1 MGRQDIVDGAP
12 GDSSRIS
19 GFDAAGA
26 RTGAPGEEIA
36 HELGRRM
43 VFAAAGAESGLLT
56 GALQADALEGVI
68 SREVFG
74 CDVDE
79 QCGVRVAAVAGVHA
93 GAVGDDPAFFARGSN
108 DLSARAHAEGEHAA
122 AVWKVGD
129 EAVRGGAERRVAR
142 RGAIEGTV
150 YIHLQV
156 LDAHTHGE
164 GLALECDAEAG
175 EHFENI
181 ASGMATSE
189 DDVRCGNGFP
199 PIGSVEDEP

>member
-1 MGRQDIVDGAP
+1 MRPGPVLGRRARKSP
-12 GDSSRIS
+12 TSW
-19 GFDAAGA
+19 AGA
-26 RTGAPGEEIA
+26 WYSPPPARKIA

-43 VFAAAGAESGLLT
+43 VFAAAGAESGLLA

-122 AVWKVGD
+122 AVWKVG
-129 EAVRGGAERRVAR
+129 
-142 RGAIEGTV
+142 
-150 YIHLQV
+150 
-156 LDAHTHGE
+156 
-164 GLALECDAEAG
+164 
-175 EHFENI
+175 
-181 ASGMATSE
+181 
-189 DDVRCGNGFP
+189 
-199 PIGSVEDEP
+199 

>member
-1 MGRQDIVDGAP
+1 M
-12 GDSSRIS
+12 
-19 GFDAAGA
+19 
-26 RTGAPGEEIA
+26 
-36 HELGRRM
+36 
-43 VFAAAGAESGLLT
+43 
-56 GALQADALEGVI
+56 
-68 SREVFG
+68 
-74 CDVDE
+74 
-79 QCGVRVAAVAGVHA
+79 HA

-156 LDAHTHGE
+156 LDAHAHGE
-164 GLALECDAEAG
+164 GLALERDAEAG
-175 EHFENI
+175 EHFEYI
-181 ASGMATSE
+181 ASGMAASE

>member
-26 RTGAPGEEIA
+26 RAGALREEIA
-36 HELGRRM
+36 YELGRRL
-43 VFAAAGAESGLLT
+43 VFAAAGAESGLLA

-156 LDAHTHGE
+156 LDAHAHGE
-164 GLALECDAEAG
+164 GLSLEFDAEAG